1 MNNVNTTN
9 KLVQDKTFL
18 KKAYNAALIPCM
30 LTILS
35 GCVNIIAD
43 GIIVGQ
49 KAGANG
55 LAAINLCIPVYLV
68 LCIIGSFFVSGTAIP
83 ASQSIGSDNS
93 EEAQKYYGSALTTCL
108 ISSAAAMLVGIFL
121 TGPISGLL
129 CSDDGIRPMVH
140 DYTLVT
146 LIGAAPKILIYI
158 PFWFLRIDGKNKT
171 VTLMMTVMGI
181 GNVILDIVFMF
192 LLNMGILGAALASVI
207 ATAAACILGFYGLHR
222 KPSSFTLKPALPNKK
237 QWSKI
242 AATGSP
248 AAINNLMQTVKL
260 LFVNYVLAKYGGND
274 ALAIFSVLNGIT
286 TFSDAVTVGVP
297 QAGSAMLGVYHG
309 EHDIKSLRIV
319 IHLEFLSGIIL
330 SALFG
335 IVITA
340 GADIIST
347 AYGIGLPMFIPML
360 CLAVSLYPA
369 LVNSILSTFYSIS
382 SHPMLS
388 NMIITLRSFVFA
400 AVTIFG
406 FCLAGHIPWLF
417 LPTAELLTLAVWFV
431 VSGIACRKKKNTS
444 RFLLEDISLEDSGK
458 VINFSLTGET
468 EDICSASE
476 RITDFCGENGMN
488 PKQTMR
494 ISLAI
499 EEMLTLITQENKD
512 AKINFD
518 IRVFATDD
526 IIGIRI
532 RYNGI
537 DFDPLSGDEND
548 DKFMGIMIIKKLVK
562 STVYKRVLGLNT
574 LIILI

>member
-1 MNNVNTTN
+1 MDKTSGNNV
-9 KLVQDKTFL
+9 LVQDKKFL
-18 KKAYNAALIPCM
+18 TKAYNSALIPCM
-30 LTILS
+30 LTILG
-35 GCVNIIAD
+35 GCINIIAD

-49 KAGANG
+49 KAGEGG

-68 LCIIGSFFVSGTAIP
+68 LCILGSFFVSGTAIP
-83 ASQSIGSDNS
+83 ASQAIGDDNID
-93 EEAQKYYGSALTTCL
+93 EAQRFYGTAVSTCL
-108 ISSAAAMLVGIFL
+108 IASAAAMAAGIFL
-121 TGPISGLL
+121 SAPIAELL
-129 CSDDGIRPMVH
+129 CADDAVRPMVF
-140 DYTLVT
+140 DYTIVT

-158 PFWFLRIDGKNKT
+158 PFWFLRLDGKNKT
-171 VTLMMTVMGI
+171 VTVMMTVMGI
-181 GNVILDIVFMF
+181 GNVLLDILFMF
-192 LLNMGILGAALASVI
+192 VMDMGVFGAALASVI
-207 ATAAACILGFYGLHR
+207 STAIACVLGFFALHR
-222 KPSSFTLKPALPNKK
+222 GKTSFRLKAALPTSK
-237 QWSKI
+237 QFLKI
-242 AATGSP
+242 VATGSP
-248 AAINNLMQTVKL
+248 AAINNLMQTIKL
-260 LFVNYVLAKYGGND
+260 LFMNYVLAKYGGSG
-274 ALAIFSVLNGIT
+274 ALAVFSVINGIAA
-286 TFSDAVTVGVP
+286 FSDAVTVGVP
-297 QAGSAMLGVYHG
+297 QAGSPMLGVYHG

-494 ISLAI
+494 ISLAM
-499 EEMLTLITQENKD
+499 EEMLTLITQENGTSD
-512 AKINFD
+512 INFD
-518 IRVFATDD
+518 IRVFALDD
-526 IIGIRI
+526 ATGIRI
-532 RYNGI
+532 RYDGI
-537 DFDPLSGDEND
+537 DFDPLSFDDDD
-548 DKFMGIMIIKKLVK
+548 DKFMGIVMIKKLVK
-562 STVYKRVLGLNT
+562 STVYRRVLGMNA